1 MRLSLY
7 QFRTRYRPSLFR
19 KGTQSAQ
26 GQAGR
31 LYFLF
36 AEHPHLRR
44 SAKKRRTGKPARF
57 RITR

>member
-1 MRLSLY
+1 
-7 QFRTRYRPSLFR
+7 RYRPSLFR

-44 SAKKRRTGKPARF
+44 SAKKRRTGKTCPLQNYAVARSF
-57 RITR
+57 QESE